1 MTPDTGS
8 DDEREDE
15 HGHEAP
21 DDAEKVVSRAESRL
35 VSHGV
40 YVDEVTV
47 EADTYRLTYESVAAD
62 DAHAIPHREV
72 GRVINVFRDLHPDD
86 WEGTDIEATVT
97 DLEGAELGE
106 WHVRQEWLGKLHAD
120 DLSEIEFSQQVIGTI
135 ETA

>member
-8 DDEREDE
+8 E
-15 HGHEAP
+15 
-21 DDAEKVVSRAESRL
+21 DDATEDDADDVVSRAESRL

-86 WEGTDIEATVT
+86 WEGADIEATVS
-97 DLEGAELGE
+97 DLEGTTLGE
-106 WHVRQEWLGKLHAD
+106 WHVQQEWLGQLNEG
-120 DLSEIEFSQQVIGTI
+120 DLSEVEFSERVIETI